1 MAPVGPVAEVVLGVA
16 DPPALIPFLS
26 TFGLGLLDQVH
37 LDADQAELLT
47 GRPAGTGAALRL
59 ASPHA
64 PDRSTVLVVPTA
76 APSAPVTG
84 WTTGPRALDLYSA
97 DLDVSLAAVEAAGL
111 VASPEAV
118 LAGGPMRMRQV
129 LVGGPEGLGVVLVDS
144 THRRSSVCDLPEA
157 PLHSEPHSVVWCVP
171 DHAGELARWVAA
183 GWTAGATISFS
194 EPTVSD
200 ELGLPERPTPIT
212 MTMLSDPDVGS
223 VRVELLS
230 FDDHPSP
237 VDSEP
242 TSAVASLLV
251 RVDSVGDAVD
261 RWGDGAAFG
270 PPTALPSSGTAV
282 AGTAV
287 AGTTRG
293 GVRLVL
299 VGAG

>member
-16 DPPALIPFLS
+16 DPPALVPFLS
-26 TFGLGLLDQVH
+26 TFGLGLLDQVP
-37 LDADQAELLT
+37 LDADQAQLLT
-47 GRPAGTGAALRL
+47 GRPAGSGAALRL

-64 PDRSTVLVVPTA
+64 RDRATVLVVPTA
-76 APSAPVTG
+76 TSSEPVTG
-84 WTTGPRALDLYSA
+84 WATGPRALDLYSA
-97 DLDVSLAAVEAAGL
+97 DLDVSLAAVDAAGL

-171 DHAGELARWVAA
+171 DHADELARWTAA

-200 ELGLPERPTPIT
+200 ELALPERPTPIT
-212 MTMLSDPDVGS
+212 MTMLSDPDVAA

-237 VDSEP
+237 VTTDP
-242 TSAVASLLV
+242 RSAVASLLV
-251 RVDSVGDAVD
+251 RVDSISEAVD
-261 RWGDGAAFG
+261 RWGGGAGFG
-270 PPTALPSSGTAV
+270 APVALPVGGT
-282 AGTAV
+282 GV
-287 AGTTRG
+287 AGTTLG

-299 VGAG
+299 VEPG